1 MRSIRK
7 QAGPVSEATPGT
19 VLNTLVNPAAYF
31 YGDYWVPEFMLGK
44 STPNG
49 RETITSPFPT
59 KDPNVNAF
67 MFHTAAIGTTAAAI
81 AAAAVLMRRL
91 SYGEKERRKREEMV
105 SNRAQVD
112 APVFAAGATPEKEQ
126 HKLDEAGID
135 KQASS
140 AMVPPLSV
148 ILPIAALAVGGTL
161 GHRGMSVYLDKQHE
175 AELDDDLDKTR
186 AELEQQQYEA
196 LMKARGA
203 KQVGVIPKQGADD
216 KTMLQSVSDGVAN
229 LWQHSPTDFSKP
241 DRSSTAPQKLGALAG
256 LLLASVYV
264 TSAVGAK
271 HAFDASDPARKQED
285 DLKAAVDELSKARY
299 RDQPIDIHLA
309 NPAAVKKIDRQAAGG
324 DKQLSGITPHES
336 VSA

>member
-203 KQVGVIPKQGADD
+203 KQVGVIPKQGAA
-216 KTMLQSVSDGVAN
+216 TNVPGVFVAGVDGE
-229 LWQHSPTDFSKP
+229 
-241 DRSSTAPQKLGALAG
+241 LAI
-256 LLLASVYV
+256 V
-264 TSAVGAK
+264 
-271 HAFDASDPARKQED
+271 DPATGARRWSARVQSPLEQPPLVD
-285 DLKAAVDELSKARY
+285 GRFFLAAAARGVVVAF
-299 RDQPIDIHLA
+299 R
-309 NPAAVKKIDRQAAGG
+309 
-324 DKQLSGITPHES
+324 
-336 VSA
+336 